1 MTKLI
6 NIFKNSLLLGLLFCF
21 GQQLQAAVTYATPL
35 EGKEQVIGNLL
46 EWSTAVE
53 SNSEMFIV
61 ERSIDGTEYENIGVI
76 DAAGKSLDEKGYRF
90 LDINATNEKAFYRLR
105 QVDMDGTGSISQI
118 VMIRRDIP
126 NQFVVV
132 NMTNTS
138 TASTFRCNLDAVKD
152 GILEYNLR
160 TLENDLIQ
168 SGEMPLTFGL
178 NELAIELSNEA
189 VGIYVLQL
197 KMDNELESLVIR
209 KTEEDEQVRNN
220 VASKNK
226 NK

>member
-1 MTKLI
+1 MIRMTSLNKL
-6 NIFKNSLLLGLLFCF
+6 FLLFLGLFFSF
-21 GQQLQAAVTYATPL
+21 GLEAPVTYATPL
-35 EGKEQVIGNLL
+35 EGQEQVIGNLL

-61 ERSIDGTEYENIGVI
+61 QRSIDGMEYEDIGTI
-76 DAAGKSLDEKGYRF
+76 TAAGKSLDEKGYRF
-90 LDINATNEKAFYRLR
+90 LDINATNEKAFYRLH
-105 QVDMDGTGSISQI
+105 QVDMDGTGSLSQT
-118 VMIRRDIP
+118 VMVNRSTP

-138 TASTFRCNLDAVKD
+138 AASTFRCNLDAVKD
-152 GILEYNLR
+152 GLLEYSL
-160 TLENDLIQ
+160 LSLDNDLIQ
-168 SGEMPLTFGL
+168 SGEIPMTFGL

-209 KTEEDEQVRNN
+209 KIEEDEQVRNN
-220 VASKNK
+220 VAIKNK